1 MTTCLEYWDKP
12 ESELWLM
19 RQEIQYLLSDEFL
32 SAKAKRW
39 RHEDKEKLRQMYS
52 HFEYQNDD
60 HFKRHLWNNMI
71 DEKRCDGGHVIKTNK
86 SSFYEFQAHCG
97 VKDCEPC
104 SKIRKDKAVA
114 GRVKGIP
121 KQKAFYETEE
131 GKAVKAAAAE
141 KRTVLIEEM
150 SKTEEGLSKLKTRY
164 TKRNNTLK
172 SHYRSDSG
180 LEERRSR
187 SLRAIRLQPHNSVRN
202 IENCAMLAANR
213 LSVDEFIALA
223 GDIGNEVQ
231 AAFDNGHPIK
241 DIGKIVTTAS
251 RTLSFITKQHVTDMH
266 SALMRGESVYEI
278 AARAGLLKQSVY
290 RAFDTYG
297 LAYDRPVSRSSQED
311 AIILFLSEAGI
322 EHQRNFRP
330 EWLKKAGKSH
340 SMELDVYVESAKVAI
355 EVNGRYWHTNAR
367 GLGVIDKDY
376 HRYKFEKC
384 MEQGIKLLQ
393 FTDKEVDDKPEVVK
407 SIIHNALGI
416 SSEKVYA
423 RKCVLKD
430 VDFDESSVFLDTNH
444 LHGKGRPG
452 KSIGLYYDDV
462 LVSCLRY
469 RAISGT
475 VEVERF
481 ASLLGYS
488 VVGAFSKLLKKV
500 PGKVI
505 VSYSYNDIGHGNLYE
520 KTGFSYVGEVKNSY
534 RYWMSETDEFVHR
547 SHWQKHKLLKV
558 FGGDSSMTELELAY
572 ENGVFAYYDSGY
584 KKWSLTRPDV
594 KNGHSS

>member
-1 MTTCLEYWDKP
+1 MTTCIEYWNKP
-12 ESELWLM
+12 ESDMWLIQ
-19 RQEIQYLLSDEFL
+19 REIPYLLSDEFL

-39 RHEDKEKLRQMYS
+39 RHEDKEKLRQLYS

-60 HFKRHLWNNMI
+60 HFKRHLWNNMA
-71 DEKRCDGGHVIKTNK
+71 DEKRCDGGHVIKTQK

-97 VKDCEPC
+97 VKDCKPC

-114 GRVKGIP
+114 GREKGIP

-131 GKAVKAAAAE
+131 GKAVKAAKTAKARE
-141 KRTVLIEEM
+141 TWSNPVLRERQRELNKGKKKAHTIDKNKALLLGNNITLGKLLDIAGTH
-150 SKTEEGLSKLKTRY
+150 KTSILLS
-164 TKRNNTLK
+164 
-172 SHYRSDSG
+172 
-180 LEERRSR
+180 
-187 SLRAIRLQPHNSVRN
+187 
-202 IENCAMLAANR
+202 IENGSAI
-213 LSVDEFIALA
+213 S
-223 GDIGNEVQ
+223 
-231 AAFDNGHPIK
+231 
-241 DIGKIVTTAS
+241 DIGKP
-251 RTLSFITKQHVTDMH
+251 LSKGNKEHVFYTKEEVFRMYDEHMTGTPVGDIER
-266 SALMRGESVYEI
+266 SL
-278 AARAGLLKQSVY
+278 GLLKSTL
-290 RAFDTYG
+290 RKAFDFYG
-297 LAYDRPVSRSSQED
+297 LVWNRENIGYSSVESSVS
-311 AIILFLSEAGI
+311 IWLSEAGI

-340 SMELDVYVESAKVAI
+340 SMELDIYVESAKVAI

-430 VDFDESSVFLDTNH
+430 VDFDESSKFLDMNH

-452 KSIGLYYDDV
+452 KSIGLYYNDV

-469 RAISGT
+469 RAITDT
-475 VEVERF
+475 VEIERF
-481 ASLLGYS
+481 ASLLGFS
-488 VVGAFSKLLKKV
+488 VVGAFSKLLKRV

-505 VSYSYNDIGHGNLYE
+505 ISYSYNDIGHGNLYE

-534 RYWMSETDEFVHR
+534 RYWMPETDEFVHR

-558 FGGDSSMTELELAY
+558 FGGDSSMTEIELAY
-572 ENGVFAYYDSGY
+572 ENGIFAYYDSGY
-584 KKWSLTRPDV
+584 KKWSMTRQDA
-594 KNGHSS
+594 KDGHSS